1 MLHWKETLPDWY
13 IKEYG
18 YQPCVN
24 IGTSGHVDHGKT
36 TLVEAITGVWTSAH
50 SEELRR
56 GITIKIGYADAAFYK
71 CPQCP
76 PPVCYGT
83 QPQCINCGGKSEL
96 LRVVSFVDS
105 PGHESL
111 MANMLSGAALMDG
124 AILVMAA
131 NENVPQPQTR
141 EHLLALSVLGIQ
153 QIVLVQN
160 KADLVEY
167 EEALDNY
174 RQIKDFVRGS
184 IAEKAPIIPV
194 SAQHKLN
201 IDVLIE
207 AIEKTI
213 KTPARIKNAEP
224 IMHVLRSFDVNK
236 PGSPITQVKGG
247 IIGGALVQ
255 GQLNIADEIEI
266 RPGVLDEKKGKYDP
280 ITSQVSTLG
289 TGAGL
294 VKSVRPG
301 GLVAIG
307 TKLDPT
313 YTKSD
318 SLIGSVVGK
327 PGKLPKDVEDIT
339 IDVVL
344 FDTAVGTAEMVKVEP
359 LKAKEPIRLNIGT
372 AAASGYVTN
381 VRDNKVEVKLKKP
394 VCLMPKSRVAISRR
408 IAERWRLI
416 GSGIAA

>member
-1 MLHWKETLPDWY
+1 MHWKETLPEWY

-56 GITIKIGYADAAFYK
+56 GITIKVGYADAAFYK
-71 CPQCP
+71 CPKCP
-76 PPVCYGT
+76 APVCYST
-83 QPQCINCGGKSEL
+83 QPKCNNCGGKSAL

-131 NENVPQPQTR
+131 NEKVPQPQTR

-160 KADLVEY
+160 KVDLTEY
-167 EEALDNY
+167 QEALDNY
-174 RQIKDFVRGS
+174 RQIKDFVNGS
-184 IAEKAPIIPV
+184 VAEKAPVVPV

-201 IDVLIE
+201 IDALIE
-207 AIEKTI
+207 AIENNI
-213 KTPARIKNAEP
+213 KTPSRAKNDAP

-236 PGSPITQVKGG
+236 PGTPIKQVKGG
-247 IIGGALVQ
+247 IIGGALTQ
-255 GQLNIADEIEI
+255 GEFNLGDEIEI
-266 RPGVLDEKKGKYDP
+266 RPGLMDEKKNRYEP
-280 ITSQVSTLG
+280 ITSHISTLG

-294 VKSVRPG
+294 VEAVKPG

-313 YTKSD
+313 FTKSD
-318 SLIGSVVGK
+318 SLIGSVIGR
-327 PGKLPKDVEDIT
+327 PGTLPKDVEDVKVET
-339 IDVVL
+339 HL
-344 FDTAVGTAEMVKVEP
+344 FDTAVGTADMVKVEP
-359 LKAKEPIRLNIGT
+359 VRVKEALRVNIGT
-372 AAASGYVTN
+372 AAAIGTVTN
-381 VRDNKVEVKLKKP
+381 VRDSKVEVKLKKP
-394 VCLMPKSRVAISRR
+394 VCLIPKSRVAISRR

-416 GSGIAA
+416 GSGIAV

>member
-1 MLHWKETLPDWY
+1 MHWKETLPDWY

-56 GITIKIGYADAAFYK
+56 GITIKVGYADAAFYK

-76 PPVCYGT
+76 EPVCFST
-83 QPQCINCGGKSEL
+83 EPKCTNCGGKSEL

-124 AILVMAA
+124 AILVAAA
-131 NENVPQPQTR
+131 NEKVPQPQTR
-141 EHLLALSVLGIQ
+141 EHLLALSVLGIK

-160 KADLVEY
+160 KVDLTDHDQAMDNYQQIRDFVKGSVA
-167 EEALDNY
+167 EEAP
-174 RQIKDFVRGS
+174 V
-184 IAEKAPIIPV
+184 IPV

-201 IDVLIE
+201 IDALIG
-207 AIEKTI
+207 AIEKNI
-213 KTPARIKNAEP
+213 KTPARAKNADP
-224 IMHVLRSFDVNK
+224 ILHVLRSFDVNK
-236 PGSPITQVKGG
+236 PGTPVKNVKGG

-255 GQLNIADEIEI
+255 GEFKVGDEIEI
-266 RPGVLDEKKGKYDP
+266 RPGLLDEKKGKYEP
-280 ITSQVSTLG
+280 LVSRVATLG

-294 VKSVRPG
+294 VDSVRPG
-301 GLVAIG
+301 GLIAIG
-307 TKLDPT
+307 TKLDPVL
-313 YTKSD
+313 TKSD
-318 SLIGSVVGK
+318 SLIGSVIGR
-327 PGKLPKDVEDIT
+327 PGTLPKDVEDIS
-339 IDVVL
+339 VEVHL
-344 FDTAVGTAEMVKVEP
+344 FDTAVGTQELVKVDPVKSREP
-359 LKAKEPIRLNIGT
+359 LRLNIGT
-372 AAASGYVTN
+372 AASVGTVTN
-381 VRDNKVEVKLKKP
+381 VRDGKMEVKLKKP
-394 VCLMPKSRVAISRR
+394 VALMPKSRVAISRR

-416 GSGIAA
+416 GSGIAV

>member
-1 MLHWKETLPDWY
+1 MHWKETLPDWY

-24 IGTSGHVDHGKT
+24 IGTAGHVDHGKT

-71 CPQCP
+71 CPKCP
-76 PPVCYGT
+76 APICYGT
-83 QPQCINCGGKSEL
+83 QPQCANCRGKSEL

-111 MANMLSGAALMDG
+111 MANMLSGAALIDG

-131 NENVPQPQTR
+131 NEKVPQPQTR

-160 KADLVEY
+160 KADLAEY

-174 RQIKDFVRGS
+174 KQIRDFVNGS

-201 IDVLIE
+201 IDALIE
-207 AIEKTI
+207 AIENTV

-224 IMHVLRSFDVNK
+224 VMHVLRSFDVNK
-236 PGSPITQVKGG
+236 PGSPIKEVKGG

-255 GQLNIADEIEI
+255 GQFNIADEIEI
-266 RPGVLDEKKGKYDP
+266 RPGVLDEKRGKYDP
-280 ITSQVSTLG
+280 ISSEVSSLG

-301 GLVAIG
+301 GLVAVG

-313 YTKSD
+313 FTKSD

-327 PGKLPKDVEDIT
+327 PGSLPKDVEDIT

-359 LKAKEPIRLNIGT
+359 LKAKEPIRVNIGT

-381 VRDNKVEVKLKKP
+381 VKDSRVEVKLKKP

>member
-1 MLHWKETLPDWY
+1 MLHWKETLPEWY
-13 IKEYG
+13 VNEYG

-71 CPQCP
+71 CPRCP
-76 PPVCYGT
+76 TPICYST
-83 QPQCINCGGKSEL
+83 QPKCANCGGNSEL

-124 AILVMAA
+124 GILVMAA
-131 NENVPQPQTR
+131 NEKVPQPQTR

-160 KADLVEY
+160 KADLTEY
-167 EEALDNY
+167 HEALDNY
-174 RQIKDFVRGS
+174 KQIKDFVKGS
-184 IAEKAPIIPV
+184 IAEKAPVIPI

-201 IDVLIE
+201 IDALIE

-213 KTPARIKNAEP
+213 KTPARKKNAES

-236 PGSPITQVKGG
+236 PGSPIKQVKGG

-255 GQLNIADEIEI
+255 GQFNIADEIEI
-266 RPGVLDEKKGKYDP
+266 RPGLLDEKKGKYEP
-280 ITSQVSTLG
+280 IASQISTLG

-294 VKSVRPG
+294 VESVRPG

-313 YTKSD
+313 FTKSD

-327 PGKLPKDVEDIT
+327 PGMLPEVIEDIT
-339 IDVVL
+339 MEIVL

-359 LKAKEPIRLNIGT
+359 IKAKEPIRVNIGT
-372 AAASGYVTN
+372 AAAIGNVTN
-381 VRDNKVEVKLKKP
+381 VRDSKIEVKLKKP

-416 GSGIAA
+416 GSGIAE

>member
-174 RQIKDFVRGS
+174 RQIKDFVKGS

-381 VRDNKVEVKLKKP
+381 VRDSKVEVKLKKP

>member
-1 MLHWKETLPDWY
+1 LLHWKETLPDWY

-76 PPVCYGT
+76 PPISYST
-83 QPQCINCGGKSEL
+83 QPQCTNCGGKSEL
-96 LRVVSFVDS
+96 LRVVSLVDS

-160 KADLVEY
+160 KADLAEY

-174 RQIKDFVRGS
+174 RQIKDFVSGS

-201 IDVLIE
+201 IDALIE

-213 KTPARIKNAEP
+213 KTPARIRNAEP

-236 PGSPITQVKGG
+236 PGSPIKQVKGG

-255 GQLNIADEIEI
+255 GQLNIGDEIEI

-280 ITSQVSTLG
+280 ITSQASTLG

-372 AAASGYVTN
+372 AAAGGYVTN
-381 VRDNKVEVKLKKP
+381 VRDSKVEVKLKKP

>member
-1 MLHWKETLPDWY
+1 LLHWKETLPEWY
-13 IKEYG
+13 INEYG

-71 CPQCP
+71 CPHCP
-76 PPVCYGT
+76 APICYST
-83 QPQCINCGGKSEL
+83 QPRCTNCGENSEL

-131 NENVPQPQTR
+131 NEKVPQPQTR

-160 KADLVEY
+160 KADLTEY
-167 EEALDNY
+167 HEALDNY
-174 RQIKDFVRGS
+174 KQIKDFVKGS
-184 IAEKAPIIPV
+184 IAEKAPVIPL

-201 IDVLIE
+201 IDALIE

-213 KTPARIKNAEP
+213 KTPARTKSSEP
-224 IMHVLRSFDVNK
+224 IMHVLRSFDINK
-236 PGSPITQVKGG
+236 PGSPIKQVKGG

-255 GQLNIADEIEI
+255 GQFNVADEIEI
-266 RPGVLDEKKGKYDP
+266 RPGLLDEKKGRYLP
-280 ITSQVSTLG
+280 ITSQISTLG

-294 VKSVRPG
+294 VDSVRPG

-313 YTKSD
+313 FTKSD

-327 PGKLPKDVEDIT
+327 PGTLPKDVEDIT
-339 IDVVL
+339 MEIVL
-344 FDTAVGTAEMVKVEP
+344 FDKAVGTAEMVKVEP
-359 LKAKEPIRLNIGT
+359 VKAKEPIRVNMGT
-372 AAASGYVTN
+372 AAAIGNVTN
-381 VRDNKVEVKLKKP
+381 VRDSKIEVKLKKP

-408 IAERWRLI
+408 ITERWRLI
-416 GSGIAA
+416 GSGITQ

>member
-160 KADLVEY
+160 KADLAVY
-167 EEALDNY
+167 QEALDNY
-174 RQIKDFVRGS
+174 SQIKDFVNGS
-184 IAEKAPIIPV
+184 VAEKAPIIPV

-201 IDVLIE
+201 IDALIE

-236 PGSPITQVKGG
+236 PGSPIKQVKGG

-255 GQLNIADEIEI
+255 GQFNIADEIEI
-266 RPGVLDEKKGKYDP
+266 RPGVFDEKKGKYDP
-280 ITSQVSTLG
+280 IVSQVSTLG

-301 GLVAIG
+301 GHVAIG

-381 VRDNKVEVKLKKP
+381 VRDSKVEVKLKKP

>member
-1 MLHWKETLPDWY
+1 LLHWKETLPEWY
-13 IKEYG
+13 VNEYG

-71 CPQCP
+71 CPHCATP
-76 PPVCYGT
+76 TCYTT
-83 QPQCINCGGKSEL
+83 QPKCPNCGENSEL

-124 AILVMAA
+124 AILVVAA
-131 NENVPQPQTR
+131 NEKVPQPQTR

-160 KADLVEY
+160 KADLTGY
-167 EEALDNY
+167 HEALDNY
-174 RQIKDFVRGS
+174 KQIKDFVKGS
-184 IAEKAPIIPV
+184 IAEKAPVIPL

-201 IDVLIE
+201 IDALIE

-213 KTPARIKNAEP
+213 KTPARKKNTEP
-224 IMHVLRSFDVNK
+224 IMHVLRSFDINK
-236 PGSPITQVKGG
+236 PGSPIKQVKGG

-255 GQLNIADEIEI
+255 GQFNIADEIEI
-266 RPGVLDEKKGKYDP
+266 RPGLLDEKKGRYQP
-280 ITSQVSTLG
+280 ITSQISTLG

-294 VKSVRPG
+294 VESVRPG

-307 TKLDPT
+307 TRLDPT
-313 YTKSD
+313 FTKSD

-327 PGKLPKDVEDIT
+327 PGTLPKDIEDIT
-339 IDVVL
+339 MEIVL

-359 LKAKEPIRLNIGT
+359 VKAKEPIRVNMGT
-372 AAASGYVTN
+372 AAAIGNVTN
-381 VRDNKVEVKLKKP
+381 VRDSKIEVKLKKP

-416 GSGIAA
+416 GSGIAE